1 MMAFVIGAVVSF
13 IWTAAIIHFSRGKG
27 FAQGARGSSGPR
39 EMAADELGEHIECG
53 AVRVLRPSAASGSTH
68 CRWHFFSSRR
78 NERGQRLRRYLA
90 VNRVLKM

>member
-1 MMAFVIGAVVSF
+1 MAFILVAAVSSL
-13 IWTAAIIHFSRGKG
+13 WTAACIYFSRGKG

-39 EMAADELGEHIECG
+39 ETKAELGEHIERG

-68 CRWHFFSSRR
+68 CRWHFFSGRR
-78 NERGQRLRRYLA
+78 NERGLRLRRYLA